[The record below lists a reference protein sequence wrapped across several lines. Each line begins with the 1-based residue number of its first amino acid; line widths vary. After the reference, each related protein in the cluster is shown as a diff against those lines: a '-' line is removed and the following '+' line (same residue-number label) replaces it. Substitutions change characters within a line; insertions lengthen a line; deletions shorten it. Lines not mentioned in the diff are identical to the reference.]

1 MGAGEELVAGGLA
14 SQWSSR
20 CLENS
25 ILLVRAHH
33 ICVELLSQCHVW
45 WAVASL
51 SEKQAKPFL
60 ENPSQ
65 FSGVDEARVPLFISV
80 LYR

>member
-1 MGAGEELVAGGLA
+1 MGAGEELVAGG
-14 SQWSSR
+14 SCFPVEQQ

-25 ILLVRAHH
+25 LLLVRAHH